1 MTIKFDRVHLL
12 ENIFVGTITF
22 LEVRGGV
29 DYFGND
35 TMQEYLAKVAHTVYY
50 DAVRDV
56 FFTKEIY
63 DVFGS
68 KLDLIKFYQKNVGEV
83 RSYIDEQNSLF
94 FHDIQEL
101 CK

>member
-1 MTIKFDRVHLL
+1 MTIKFDRVNLL

-22 LEVRGGV
+22 LEVRNAG
-29 DYFGND
+29 
-35 TMQEYLAKVAHTVYY
+35 QQYLAKVAHTVYY

-68 KLDLIKFYQKNVGEV
+68 KLDLIKFYEKTVGEV

-94 FHDIQEL
+94 FHDIKDL
-101 CK
+101 FK

>member
-1 MTIKFDRVHLL
+1 MTIKFDRVNLL

-22 LEVRGGV
+22 LEVRNVGMG
-29 DYFGND
+29 
-35 TMQEYLAKVAHTVYY
+35 TMQQYLAKVAHTVYY

-68 KLDLIKFYQKNVGEV
+68 KLDLIKFYEKTVGEV

-94 FHDIQEL
+94 FHDIKDL
-101 CK
+101 FK

>member
-1 MTIKFDRVHLL
+1 MTIKFDRVNLL

-22 LEVRGGV
+22 LEVRNGV
-29 DYFGND
+29 YYGSD
-35 TMQEYLAKVAHTVYY
+35 TMQQYLAKLAHTVYY

-68 KLDLIKFYQKNVGEV
+68 KLDLIKFYQKTVGEV

-94 FHDIQEL
+94 FHDIQDL

>member
-1 MTIKFDRVHLL
+1 MTIKFDRVNLL

-22 LEVRGGV
+22 LEVRNV
-29 DYFGND
+29 DSDIIQQY
-35 TMQEYLAKVAHTVYY
+35 QYLAKVAHTVYY

-68 KLDLIKFYQKNVGEV
+68 KLDLIKFYQKTVGEV

-94 FHDIQEL
+94 FHDIQDL